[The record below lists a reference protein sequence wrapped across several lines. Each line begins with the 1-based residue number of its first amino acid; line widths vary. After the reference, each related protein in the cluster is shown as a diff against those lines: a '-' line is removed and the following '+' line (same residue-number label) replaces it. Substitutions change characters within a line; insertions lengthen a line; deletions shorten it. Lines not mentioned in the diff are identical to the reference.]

1 MNTNTAHYTVPP
13 GKKRG
18 DKRSYDRDKLRRP
31 DRRRKRKSCTKAVL
45 KQRLRA
51 HLVNAIAQIEV
62 ANRIDIVPEKKT
74 HLELAI
80 AHLEAVHTERAGS
93 HLLRQQLAI
102 CRELLWEIER
112 GASDCRG
119 GQVEIIICGE

>member
-1 MNTNTAHYTVPP
+1 VNAQTTHYTVPL

-31 DRRRKRKSCTKAVL
+31 DRRRKKKSCTKAVL

-51 HLVNAIAQIEV
+51 HLLNAVAQIKV
-62 ANRIDIVPEKKT
+62 VNRIDIVPEKKA
-74 HLELAI
+74 HLERAI

-93 HLLRQQLAI
+93 HLLRQQLAL
-102 CRELLWEIER
+102 CRELLREIER
-112 GASDCRG
+112 GASDCRRSR
-119 GQVEIIICGE
+119 VEVIVCDE